1 MRIIYLI
8 PIIIILF
15 IFSNNV
21 SAENHDDVTTDMSNE
36 DNSTKKTH
44 ELFNYQINIYGI
56 IIAAVLTVLVP
67 IIYHTR
73 QIYRKR
79 KAVIEIWRIRID
91 VAEDIKINPTNT
103 GEEELRHLIF
113 ELEKLEVLVADSFSE
128 VDYIRYVGRIRWLN
142 QLINSTAR
150 RVYIRNFVIDLLR
163 QLIRT

>member
-67 IIYHTR
+67 IIYHTL

-79 KAVIEIWRIRID
+79 KAVIEIWRIRI
-91 VAEDIKINPTNT
+91 E
-103 GEEELRHLIF
+103 
-113 ELEKLEVLVADSFSE
+113 
-128 VDYIRYVGRIRWLN
+128 RY
-142 QLINSTAR
+142 
-150 RVYIRNFVIDLLR
+150 
-163 QLIRT
+163 